1 MPAITQGHT
10 VNNITKTVLFP
21 VPETYLGDTQDDTE
35 VGIATYIGPRYLRTR
50 WERPDAEGNI
60 QQDGSHG
67 VWDWDDPSG
76 QFPCPLN
83 CVEVKLDAEQYPIHA
98 IMLWGQAYPGEI
110 CHISCGTT
118 DTPPTQMMDPLT
130 ITEAL
135 EPQSCK
141 YDPATEAWSTPQ
153 FRRDA
158 PDDRDPEA
166 EGARFS
172 WAITRQMRDHLL
184 QMSDQKV
191 AMPDVPDAVKQ
202 PWIEYRQKLRDLPTD
217 WADVGNSTYLIQW
230 PMEPDVAARG
240 VIYGAR
246 PENGSTA

>member
-10 VNNITKTVLFP
+10 PNCIDKTVLYP
-21 VPETYLGDTQDDTE
+21 VPETYLGTVQDEFD
-35 VGIATYIGPRYLRTR
+35 VGIATYHGPRYLRTR
-50 WERPDAEGNI
+50 WQLPDENGVI
-60 QQDGSHG
+60 HTQGSHG
-67 VWDWDDPSG
+67 VWDWEDPSG
-76 QFPCPLN
+76 FFPCPVD
-83 CVEVKLDAEQYPIHA
+83 CVEVKLDAEQHPIHA

-110 CHISCGTT
+110 CHIECGTT

-135 EPQSCK
+135 DPSSCK
-141 YDPATEAWSTPQ
+141 YDPTTAQWVGPE

-158 PDDRDPEA
+158 FDPRDPDA

-172 WAITRQMRDHLL
+172 WKIVRDTRNYLLAQSDHRVS
-184 QMSDQKV
+184 MVDI
-191 AMPDVPDAVKQ
+191 PDSVKQ
-202 PWIEYRQKLRDLPTD
+202 PWIEYRQKLRDLPED
-217 WADVGNSTYLIQW
+217 WVDVGNATYLIQW
-230 PMEPDVAARG
+230 PMEPDVASRG